1 MADRSE
7 EAKARAEGQFR
18 KRQQRSEEAEKAH
31 ADIAAQARALD
42 KGTARLK
49 ALRLAKEAADR
60 EAAKHEPAKQQRA
73 RANDPLASDQASRL
87 LRRVQATIAS
97 PITAGVPRM
106 MPVARNRAS
115 NGVPSQ
121 FSSGRLSRILDR
133 NVAPRSVA
141 SAIS

>member
-42 KGTARLK
+42 KNTARLK

-60 EAAKHEPAKQQRA
+60 EAAEREPPA
-73 RANDPLASDQASRL
+73 RK
-87 LRRVQATIAS
+87 
-97 PITAGVPRM
+97 GK
-106 MPVARNRAS
+106 
-115 NGVPSQ
+115 
-121 FSSGRLSRILDR
+121 
-133 NVAPRSVA
+133 
-141 SAIS
+141 